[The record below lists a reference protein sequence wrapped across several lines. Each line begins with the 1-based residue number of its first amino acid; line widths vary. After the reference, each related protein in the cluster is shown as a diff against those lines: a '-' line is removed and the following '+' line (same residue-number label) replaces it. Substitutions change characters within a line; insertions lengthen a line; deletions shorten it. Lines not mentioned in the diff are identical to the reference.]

1 MMDSVFLTYAKDL
14 TEKQKTYAFSTYNSR
29 RKSTSTAYILWFIF
43 GVYYF
48 YLGKPLRNILLWV
61 TTLFLV
67 GIIWWIVDAFRMSS
81 IVHDVNAQIAYEVC
95 SEARFMFPD
104 EPQGAIKKLN
114 QR

>member
-48 YLGKPLRNILLWV
+48 LN
-61 TTLFLV
+61 
-67 GIIWWIVDAFRMSS
+67 
-81 IVHDVNAQIAYEVC
+81 
-95 SEARFMFPD
+95 FPTR
-104 EPQGAIKKLN
+104 Q
-114 QR
+114 